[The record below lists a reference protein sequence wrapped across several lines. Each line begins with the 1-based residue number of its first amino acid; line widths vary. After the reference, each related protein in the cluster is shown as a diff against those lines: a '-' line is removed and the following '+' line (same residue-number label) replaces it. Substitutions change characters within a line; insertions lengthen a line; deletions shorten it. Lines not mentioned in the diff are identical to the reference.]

1 MKGDFEQN
9 HFQFQQIH
17 FSNLTNTFEQNL
29 LFENI
34 FEAVGRPL
42 CLKTWPDVDAKAQ
55 LWLISKDGHF
65 PSINQQIRKDWNI
78 FLVTGK
84 QTYAD
89 ISGWKMTA
97 CGKRFLRTHKF
108 ALFWKICTT
117 YATFCLIWPSFS
129 SSDMCIFFNSVPF
142 NWGAKRTLP
151 NIFTWIRNIT
161 VKSLF
166 KIISQMQILNC
177 NQWYRTIKFPFGRR
191 SS

>member
-29 LFENI
+29 LFEKI

-84 QTYAD
+84 QTYAGYIGVKND
-89 ISGWKMTA
+89 
-97 CGKRFLRTHKF
+97 CLR
-108 ALFWKICTT
+108 
-117 YATFCLIWPSFS
+117 
-129 SSDMCIFFNSVPF
+129 
-142 NWGAKRTLP
+142 
-151 NIFTWIRNIT
+151 
-161 VKSLF
+161 
-166 KIISQMQILNC
+166 
-177 NQWYRTIKFPFGRR
+177 
-191 SS
+191 